1 MEALAIPNGDIV
13 GSLMHFPEREVLT
26 LSSVLGSPSLPLLP
40 SHEQTSLAHTSSIP
54 SALLPRMEQHMAFP
68 MCSTDV
74 MPVLLDLQNS
84 EQKLTSLFIKTQS

>member
-1 MEALAIPNGDIV
+1 MEAFGYTNGDIV
-13 GSLMHFPEREVLT
+13 SSLMHFLERGVLT
-26 LSSVLGSPSLPLLP
+26 LSSVLGSSSLP
-40 SHEQTSLAHTSSIP
+40 SHKQTSLAHTSSTP

-68 MCSTDV
+68 TCSTDV